1 MVSEYIILWSVKAGA
16 ECRQTFY
23 FVALKICYFSFYLKG
38 EDALIAEIV
47 PSGYLHTSLL
57 WLCLHFHLNIQL

>member
-16 ECRQTFY
+16 ERRQTFY

-38 EDALIAEIV
+38 EAALNRN
-47 PSGYLHTSLL
+47 SS
-57 WLCLHFHLNIQL
+57 